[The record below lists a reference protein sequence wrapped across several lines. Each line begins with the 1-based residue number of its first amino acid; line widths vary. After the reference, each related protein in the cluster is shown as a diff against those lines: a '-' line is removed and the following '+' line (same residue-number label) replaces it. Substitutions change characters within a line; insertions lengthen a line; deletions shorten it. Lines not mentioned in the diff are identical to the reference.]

1 MAAASEDIGDEE
13 INEAEFELAEDT
25 DLNEEELDL
34 NVSRKMSI
42 RALNVATMHRFSPG
56 SIIDG
61 EKRLSN
67 EVGANSPRG
76 GQDYQVP
83 GGAFPPKPLHKPSL
97 LLRASSLLQANA
109 VRKSSIGRYSRM
121 TGSRVSN
128 LKAQFQN
135 SFVSAGRDSTFDVN
149 VSIEEEEALPGI
161 IGMSVHR
168 CSMIKKYNIETFFSP
183 AKQNHRRAFT
193 AES

>member
-1 MAAASEDIGDEE
+1 MIDAATEQAEKAVAMSEDLGDEE
-13 INEAEFELAEDT
+13 INEGDFELAEDT

-76 GQDYQVP
+76 GQDTFIP
-83 GGAFPPKPLHKPSL
+83 GGAFPPKPQHKPSL

-109 VRKSSIGRYSRM
+109 ARKSSIGRFSRI
-121 TGSRVSN
+121 TGSHVSN
-128 LKAQFQN
+128 LKAQF
-135 SFVSAGRDSTFDVN
+135 
-149 VSIEEEEALPGI
+149 
-161 IGMSVHR
+161 
-168 CSMIKKYNIETFFSP
+168 
-183 AKQNHRRAFT
+183 
-193 AES
+193 

>member
-1 MAAASEDIGDEE
+1 MIDAATEQAEKEAIAMSENLGDEE
-13 INEAEFELAEDT
+13 INEGDFELAEDT

-61 EKRLSN
+61 EKRL
-67 EVGANSPRG
+67 EFGANSPRG
-76 GQDYQVP
+76 GQDNFIP
-83 GGAFPPKPLHKPSL
+83 GSAFPPKPQHKPSL

-109 VRKSSIGRYSRM
+109 VRKSSIGRFSKL

-128 LKAQFQN
+128 LKAQF
-135 SFVSAGRDSTFDVN
+135 
-149 VSIEEEEALPGI
+149 
-161 IGMSVHR
+161 
-168 CSMIKKYNIETFFSP
+168 
-183 AKQNHRRAFT
+183 
-193 AES
+193 

>member
-1 MAAASEDIGDEE
+1 MIDAATEQAEKEAIAMSENLGDEE
-13 INEAEFELAEDT
+13 INEGDFELAEDT

-61 EKRLSN
+61 EKRL
-67 EVGANSPRG
+67 EFGANSPRG
-76 GQDYQVP
+76 GQDTFIP
-83 GGAFPPKPLHKPSL
+83 GTAFPPKPQHKPSL

-109 VRKSSIGRYSRM
+109 VRKSSIGRFSKL

-128 LKAQFQN
+128 LKAQF
-135 SFVSAGRDSTFDVN
+135 
-149 VSIEEEEALPGI
+149 
-161 IGMSVHR
+161 
-168 CSMIKKYNIETFFSP
+168 
-183 AKQNHRRAFT
+183 
-193 AES
+193 